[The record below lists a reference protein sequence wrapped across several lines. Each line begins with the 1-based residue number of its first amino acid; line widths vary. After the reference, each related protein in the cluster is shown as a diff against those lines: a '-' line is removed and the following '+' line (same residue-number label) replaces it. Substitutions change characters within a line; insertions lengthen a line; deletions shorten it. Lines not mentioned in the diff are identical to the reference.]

1 MLVQHTRLRYSV
13 GSDARTNFISL
24 TMLLFFAYIAVHV
37 DAFSNSGSV
46 RCSQR
51 FRRSSHFGTS
61 ISTAKTSFRERSHRG
76 TLKPPAILASNR
88 KRRLTHSTIQLHA
101 LPPAPEIFSSL
112 FAPTNVPLWQ
122 AFAINAALFTAFR
135 SKLLQSL
142 TAEGFAHAMA
152 LGTLLWATLGYRGWI
167 VCVMYLIFGSIV
179 TKIRFQEK
187 ESAGIAEAR
196 GGRRGPE
203 NVW

>member
-1 MLVQHTRLRYSV
+1 MLVKLTRMRYSV

-24 TMLLFFAYIAVHV
+24 PILLFFVYIAVDV

-51 FRRSSHFGTS
+51 SRWSSHFWTS
-61 ISTAKTSFRERSHRG
+61 MTGARTSYLGRTHRSTIKA
-76 TLKPPAILASNR
+76 PAILERNH
-88 KRRLTHSTIQLHA
+88 KRHFSHSTIKLHA
-101 LPPAPEIFSSL
+101 LPLAPEIFSSL

-122 AFAINAALFTAFR
+122 AFAINAALFTAFS
-135 SKLLQSL
+135 SKLLKSL

-152 LGTLLWATLGYRGWI
+152 LGTFLWATLGYRGWI
-167 VCVMYLIFGSIV
+167 VCVAYLIFGTVV
-179 TKIRFQEK
+179 TKIRFKEK